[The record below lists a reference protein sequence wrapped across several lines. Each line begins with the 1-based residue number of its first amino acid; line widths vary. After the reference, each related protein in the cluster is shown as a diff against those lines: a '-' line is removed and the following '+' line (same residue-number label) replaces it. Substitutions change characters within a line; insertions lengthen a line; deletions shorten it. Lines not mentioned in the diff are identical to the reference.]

1 MMKVEL
7 SSDAVDGIFR
17 SVLIQDYKGL
27 KKDIKRLKDK
37 KPNLQ
42 AYQKEDLKAN
52 KRYKKAMEVM
62 LEYYVGIDWKE
73 TVYENEATTDI
84 SDEQ

>member
-1 MMKVEL
+1 MKIEL

-17 SVLIQDYKGL
+17 SGLIQDYKSL
-27 KKDIKRLKDK
+27 KEDIRRLKDK

-52 KRYKKAMEVM
+52 KRYKKAMEIM
-62 LEYYVGIDWKE
+62 LEYYVGMDWKE
-73 TVYENEATTDI
+73 TVNENEAITDI
-84 SDEQ
+84 SNE